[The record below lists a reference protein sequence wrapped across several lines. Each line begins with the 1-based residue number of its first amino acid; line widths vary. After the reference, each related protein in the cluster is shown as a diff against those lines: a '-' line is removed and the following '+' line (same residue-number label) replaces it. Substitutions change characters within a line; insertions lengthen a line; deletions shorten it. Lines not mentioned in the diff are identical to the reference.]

1 MASPPRCGGCGYQS
15 CETVQQGT
23 GQADRDEATLM
34 PVGFY
39 GKCSFEFGVIIMNFK
54 AVVPRMPDSLR
65 RYLEVLCLASHQ
77 GHAFPTL
84 IVLL

>member
-1 MASPPRCGGCGYQS
+1 
-15 CETVQQGT
+15 
-23 GQADRDEATLM
+23 M
-34 PVGFY
+34 PIGLY
-39 GKCSFEFGVIIMNFK
+39 GKRSLEFGVIVMNLK
-54 AVVPRMPDSLR
+54 AVVAGMSDSLR

>member
-1 MASPPRCGGCGYQS
+1 
-15 CETVQQGT
+15 
-23 GQADRDEATLM
+23 
-34 PVGFY
+34 
-39 GKCSFEFGVIIMNFK
+39 MNLK
-54 AVVPRMPDSLR
+54 AMVPRMLDGVR

>member
-1 MASPPRCGGCGYQS
+1 VGAAVTKAAK
-15 CETVQQGT
+15 EVQQGT

-34 PVGFY
+34 PIGLY
-39 GKCSFEFGVIIMNFK
+39 GKRSPEFGVIVVNFK
-54 AVVPRMPDSLR
+54 AMVAGMSDGLR

-84 IVLL
+84 IGFL

>member
-1 MASPPRCGGCGYQS
+1 
-15 CETVQQGT
+15 
-23 GQADRDEATLM
+23 M
-34 PVGFY
+34 PIRFY
-39 GKCSFEFGVIIMNFK
+39 SKGSFEFGVIVVNFK
-54 AVVPRMPDSLR
+54 VVVPRMPDSLR